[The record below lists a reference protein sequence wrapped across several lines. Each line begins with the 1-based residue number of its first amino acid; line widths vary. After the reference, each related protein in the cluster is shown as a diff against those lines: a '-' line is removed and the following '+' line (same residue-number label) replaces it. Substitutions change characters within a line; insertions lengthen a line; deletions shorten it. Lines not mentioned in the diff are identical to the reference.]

1 MTIKYLDSKRISG
14 LEADRST
21 TTKTYDYYTVTGSQ
35 FDGLFTG
42 NIIRGGIKI
51 VSASPAIDTYI
62 QKVKLSI
69 KKLGSPSGNL
79 TITVRDDSDTILAS
93 GTLATSSITTS
104 YADYEITLDS
114 AVKLAINYRVM
125 GEYSGGDGSN
135 NLIMEMQATTIE
147 TGYENTKY
155 NGSAYSS
162 YGTGYRP
169 SFTFD
174 STPTSTAAIP
184 TDIQDN
190 SIFVETDTASRY
202 WFDSVTATNSANFDV
217 SSNDHIDIPTT
228 GLTSLANGSV
238 SFWLNLATDTTNTGD
253 NVVFSGSN
261 SSTGSSEWIIGYYGS
276 TNKISVLSRNSGS
289 NVLEYK
295 AGTLTKG
302 TWHHIVY
309 TNNSSTGNKLYI
321 DGSVVTPSYTQGS
334 ASTNSFM
341 SAVSSINTCTIG
353 SNKDSGGYQWSWDG
367 NIQQVLVYG
376 STLTSSEVTAL
387 YNSGDYNSSP
397 STTNLLRRYEL
408 RVDANDTSGNG
419 HNGTSTGVTFTATTI
434 PNTPSTTTTTWT
446 RELPTLPTISDLV
459 LHLDANASSTI
470 TKDGNLVA
478 TWGDGSTVSNDIT
491 ASGTARPTWVDDT
504 QTGLPVIRFDG
515 TNNIMTGTTASY
527 SLPNTLF
534 MVCTTPNTDSE
545 GMFDGDTSRNLFNR
559 QGTNTYRIYAGAG
572 VTGGTAN
579 TAMQVFTVVFNNG
592 SPALNINGSAQSLSG
607 TNIGTSALDDIVL
620 GAFDGNTG
628 NADYDVCEVL
638 FYNKALSTSEI
649 SSVESYLNK
658 KWGVY

>member
-1 MTIKYLDSKRISG
+1 MGGGAGSNGSDSSIVPVSGTSIISTGGGAGYGQGTGSG
-14 LEADRST
+14 LSG
-21 TTKTYDYYTVTGSQ
+21 GS
-35 FDGLFTG
+35 
-42 NIIRGGIKI
+42 GG
-51 VSASPAIDTYI
+51 
-62 QKVKLSI
+62 
-69 KKLGSPSGNL
+69 GSR
-79 TITVRDDSDTILAS
+79 V
-93 GTLATSSITTS
+93 TSSGGAGTS
-104 YADYEITLDS
+104 SDI
-114 AVKLAINYRVM
+114 
-125 GEYSGGDGSN
+125 
-135 NLIMEMQATTIE
+135 
-147 TGYENTKY
+147 
-155 NGSAYSS
+155 
-162 YGTGYRP
+162 
-169 SFTFD
+169 
-174 STPTSTAAIP
+174 TPT
-184 TDIQDN
+184 DVQDN
-190 SIFVETDTASRY
+190 SILVETDTARRY
-202 WFDSVTATNSANFDV
+202 WFNSVTATNSANFDV